1 MESSPDRVQIL
12 LQWGGRRG
20 KKESP
25 NTGRG
30 LDWQVPRQ
38 LFYLTERCNL
48 AALAGQTQGRTD
60 VVSRCFH
67 LSGITVSVSG
77 TLGVGLQ
84 IHVPPQYLTH

>member
-1 MESSPDRVQIL
+1 MKQSGQSTDTFTVV
-12 LQWGGRRG
+12 GRRG

-60 VVSRCFH
+60 VVSRSFH
-67 LSGITVSVSG
+67 RSG
-77 TLGVGLQ
+77 TSARDSQSQVRYTC
-84 IHVPPQYLTH
+84 YLSIR